1 MKRLKELLAAL
12 SLLALLFVVPQ
23 SSCNRVSS
31 SYTEIEPVVQHFNG
45 MQYVAMSECA
55 SCHAEIVES
64 HMQTAHFKTSSVSD
78 FSDQLQ
84 LFEPGANELLL
95 ADQSKA
101 EFVLEGD
108 QAYQLWYEP
117 GGVNALAKDSMQ
129 ITIGSGHRGQSFLF
143 WKGYAL
149 YQHQGS
155 VSGGGDQWINSPGYP
170 SRIEPHRP
178 IMPRCLECHATYAEQ
193 ASLVSSRPSNR
204 YLSRDILFGMQ
215 CQVCHGEAAE
225 HVSFHRENP
234 QELAP
239 KYILKYSD
247 LSQKQRID
255 ACALC
260 HSGSRPNKW
269 DTEKRIFVPSFS
281 YRVGD
286 DLDAF
291 LEPDKQE
298 ARQGAV
304 ADIHANQVNLLMSS
318 KCFQQSEGM
327 DCATCHDPHSFE
339 RANYRKF
346 SAKCI
351 SCHSSPKHSEATLT
365 ATDANFE
372 DCASCHMPFN
382 ESKAMQLEL
391 DVNELTPVRIR
402 NHLIAIYKNE
412 PTN

>member
-1 MKRLKELLAAL
+1 MKRRTVEFLVFAFLMGA
-12 SLLALLFVVPQ
+12 FIVPQ
-23 SSCNRVSS
+23 QGCNQVVSE
-31 SYTEIEPVVQHFNG
+31 YTEIEPVAQHFNG

-64 HMQTAHFKTSSVSD
+64 HMQTSHFRTSSISD
-78 FSDQLQ
+78 FADQLQ
-84 LFEPGANELLL
+84 LFEPGANELVL
-95 ADQSKA
+95 ADQSMAK
-101 EFVLEGD
+101 FVIEDD
-108 QAYQLWYEP
+108 QAYQLWYER
-117 GGVNALAKDSMQ
+117 GGINPLTKDSMQ

-143 WKGYAL
+143 WKGNAL
-149 YQHQGS
+149 YQQQGS
-155 VSGGGDQWINSPGYP
+155 VSGDGDQWINSPGYP

-193 ASLVSSRPSNR
+193 ASLVSARPSNT

-225 HVSFHRENP
+225 HVSYHRKNP
-234 QELAP
+234 EELAP

-281 YRVGD
+281 YQVGD

-291 LEPDKQE
+291 LEPDKLE

-412 PTN
+412 STN